1 MYQNAQ
7 ALVGHFRLLFIN
19 AVLLL
24 GPVFVSLLEELP
36 QALLGLVTVLFYV
49 FPGLKRSF
57 LIVSVFLDESVL
69 PG

>member
-7 ALVGHFRLLFIN
+7 ALVGHFRLLFVD

-24 GPVFVSLLEELP
+24 GPMFVSLLEELP
-36 QALLGLVTVLFYV
+36 QTLLGLVTVLFYV